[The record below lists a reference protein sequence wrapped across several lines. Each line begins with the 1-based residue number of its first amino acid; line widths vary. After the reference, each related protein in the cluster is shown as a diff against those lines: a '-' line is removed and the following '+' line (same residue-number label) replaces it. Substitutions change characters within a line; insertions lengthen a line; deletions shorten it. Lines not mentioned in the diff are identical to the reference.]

1 MLGYK
6 KLYYEEAEKS
16 YKLQKSIIVFKLEN
30 EKLRRDNEL
39 LKRELKWRKERLRSI
54 QKEANAIYIDK
65 KILKFEG

>member
-1 MLGYK
+1 MFGYK
-6 KLYYEEAEKS
+6 KLYYEEAEKC
-16 YKLQKSIIVFKLEN
+16 YKFQKSIIAFKLEN

-65 KILKFEG
+65 KILKFGG